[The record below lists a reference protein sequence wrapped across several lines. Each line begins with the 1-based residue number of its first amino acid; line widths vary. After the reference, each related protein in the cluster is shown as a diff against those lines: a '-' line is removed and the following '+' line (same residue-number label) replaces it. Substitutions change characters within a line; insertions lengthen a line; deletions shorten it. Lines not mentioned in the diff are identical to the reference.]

1 MCICGC
7 DNCDINAQLGSEPHL
22 KLFTSENVKHPLQIA
37 NRDPLIFYRS
47 CWSDIDNGPTNSPW
61 VVLIRAA
68 ASLDILQRDE
78 GRVGP
83 GVDAGKAF
91 QGQPSLVFASP
102 V

>member
-37 NRDPLIFYRS
+37 NRDPLIFYCS

-68 ASLDILQRDE
+68 AAFLLFAAPSFAVISELAL
-78 GRVGP
+78 VM
-83 GVDAGKAF
+83 AG
-91 QGQPSLVFASP
+91 SIHCH
-102 V
+102 

>member
-61 VVLIRAA
+61 VVLIIAA
-68 ASLDILQRDE
+68 AAFLLFAAAPSFAVISELAL
-78 GRVGP
+78 VM
-83 GVDAGKAF
+83 AG
-91 QGQPSLVFASP
+91 SIHCH
-102 V
+102 